1 MKSLNK
7 VFLIP
12 VNYLLIMSNI
22 KYNQIQNHQNKEGV
36 SLEFSIT
43 GYNHIEQTD
52 QTEFEKKKS
61 FEFDG
66 R

>member
-22 KYNQIQNHQNKEGV
+22 KYSQIQNHQNKEGV
-36 SLEFSIT
+36 SLEFSII
-43 GYNHIEQTD
+43 GYNHIEQTN
-52 QTEFEKKKS
+52 QTEF
-61 FEFDG
+61 
-66 R
+66 